1 MPISIYPFTRICK
14 KCNAEFIVSERKFKN
29 RTHVPENA
37 RIQEYR
43 QQRLTTPEVKPF
55 WLDQKLKKF
64 LRKNI
69 ANNALA
75 NLKHLEIL
83 IIVLLNVEI

>member
-1 MPISIYPFTRICK
+1 MLSLLY
-14 KCNAEFIVSERKFKN
+14 RKENLKIELI
-29 RTHVPENA
+29 VPENA